1 MLRCPES
8 KHRDVEPTL
17 LSGYSANRQL
27 GRCDAALTG
36 QATDS
41 SPNPTRDRV
50 GRLIGMSATDLDA
63 FASLLGG
70 LETPTHWVL
79 DIGSEDTT
87 HQKPWRIGSG

>member
-1 MLRCPES
+1 
-8 KHRDVEPTL
+8 
-17 LSGYSANRQL
+17 
-27 GRCDAALTG
+27 
-36 QATDS
+36 
-41 SPNPTRDRV
+41 
-50 GRLIGMSATDLDA
+50 MSATDLDA